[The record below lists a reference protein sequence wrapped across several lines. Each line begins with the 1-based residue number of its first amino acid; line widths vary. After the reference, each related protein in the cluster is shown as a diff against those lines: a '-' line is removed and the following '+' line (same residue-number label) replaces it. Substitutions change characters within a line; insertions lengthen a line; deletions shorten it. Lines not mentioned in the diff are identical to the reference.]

1 MAHDVPFAVRVGV
14 VEQEASG
21 KPPVGGVVI
30 ITRPRRS
37 DDDDGVLG
45 GELRV
50 EF

>member
-1 MAHDVPFAVRVGV
+1 LDRLALIVAELQLFSEFLHNL
-14 VEQEASG
+14 
-21 KPPVGGVVI
+21 GGFII

-50 EF
+50 QF

>member
-1 MAHDVPFAVRVGV
+1 LDRLALVIAELQLLGEFLNNF
-14 VEQEASG
+14 
-21 KPPVGGVVI
+21 GGFVI

>member
-1 MAHDVPFAVRVGV
+1 LDRLALIVAELQLFS
-14 VEQEASG
+14 ELLNNF
-21 KPPVGGVVI
+21 GGFVI

-45 GELRV
+45 EELRV

>member
-1 MAHDVPFAVRVGV
+1 MDRLALV
-14 VEQEASG
+14 VAELQLFGELLNNF
-21 KPPVGGVVI
+21 GGVLI

>member
-1 MAHDVPFAVRVGV
+1 LDHLALV
-14 VEQEASG
+14 VAELQLFSELLNNF
-21 KPPVGGVVI
+21 GGVVI

-37 DDDDGVLG
+37 DDDGVLG